1 VTAASPLGS
10 ADGRAALLVALEGV
24 ALVVVAVVY
33 AVRGLTAEAAS
44 VAGSEVG
51 ALLMAAAGGLLVLVA
66 RGLAQQ
72 RAWARSPAVV
82 VQLLL
87 GLTAF
92 SLLQTLP
99 AVAVGGLVL
108 AAVVL
113 SQLVLGARGA
123 GG

>member
-1 VTAASPLGS
+1 MTAASPLGS
-10 ADGRAALLVALEGV
+10 ADGRAALLV
-24 ALVVVAVVY
+24 
-33 AVRGLTAEAAS
+33 S
-44 VAGSEVG
+44 
-51 ALLMAAAGGLLVLVA
+51 